1 MCTRGSPSRAARSLV
16 CTLLALLVRYKSTNS
31 DEHLGLAKPRSL
43 VRCRV
48 EQALRTARRQFT
60 CFTGTRVQILTLQ
73 GRAGIE
79 DRSKAL
85 DVEHAKLVTSMRA
98 AVRAPFAAAP
108 GSAKELLRAV
118 AAS

>member
-1 MCTRGSPSRAARSLV
+1 M
-16 CTLLALLVRYKSTNS
+16 
-31 DEHLGLAKPRSL
+31 
-43 VRCRV
+43 
-48 EQALRTARRQFT
+48 
-60 CFTGTRVQILTLQ
+60 QILTLQ
-73 GRAGIE
+73 GRADIE

-85 DVEHAKLVTSMRA
+85 DVQHAKLVTSMRA